1 MTPSC
6 LVSATG
12 RRELPLTEED
22 GEECLGQE
30 VKGST
35 LDMLNLGSIWRV
47 ALLGEVGAGDTDV
60 ESSDEDV

>member
-12 RRELPLTEED
+12 RRELILTEED
-22 GEECLGQE
+22 GEECLGQK

-35 LDMLNLGSIWRV
+35 LDMLHLGAV
-47 ALLGEVGAGDTDV
+47 GE
-60 ESSDEDV
+60 

>member
-1 MTPSC
+1 M
-6 LVSATG
+6 VSATG

-22 GEECLGQE
+22 GEECLGQG

-47 ALLGEVGAGDTDV
+47 EFLEVGAGDV

>member
-12 RRELPLTEED
+12 RRELILTEED
-22 GEECLGQE
+22 GEECLGQK

-35 LDMLNLGSIWRV
+35 LDVLYLGSIRRV
-47 ALLGEVGAGDTDV
+47 AFGEK
-60 ESSDEDV
+60 